1 MDIERRWNV
10 NVSTASIHLVNA
22 YYMDHETE
30 RQRKGH
36 IKKIKNNTGRE
47 KEGLVFQQN
56 SSHIKILAKF
66 QE

>member
-1 MDIERRWNV
+1 
-10 NVSTASIHLVNA
+10 
-22 YYMDHETE
+22 MDHETE